1 MTEVSVS
8 RVTIARGEVVV
19 VTGPPGSGKT
29 TLCRTSTAWR
39 RLLRHFFQFFN
50 LSAHK
55 IVLENVMLGQI
66 KVHGTDRKKAN
77 EKAHALVDQVGVCT
91 QADEVPAQPFM
102 AEGRIVDA
110 APPPSALQQ
119 PAQRARQ
126 RLPVDD
132 SAPLTPRRTREY
144 GVVQQH
150 AISWSHEGNSP

>member
-1 MTEVSVS
+1 MA

-77 EKAHALVDQVGVCT
+77 EKAHALVDQVGV
-91 QADEVPAQPFM
+91 
-102 AEGRIVDA
+102 
-110 APPPSALQQ
+110 APRPTKSPLSRSWPRVASSM
-119 PAQRARQ
+119 QRRPHQLFSNPRSERANDYLSML
-126 RLPVDD
+126 LP
-132 SAPLTPRRTREY
+132 
-144 GVVQQH
+144 H
-150 AISWSHEGNSP
+150 

>member
-1 MTEVSVS
+1 MTQVSVA

-55 IVLENVMLGQI
+55 IVLDNVMLGQI
-66 KVHGTDRKKAN
+66 KVHRTDRKKAN

-91 QADEVPAQPFM
+91 QADEVPPPFM
-102 AEGRIVDA
+102 AEGRIVEA

-119 PAQRARQ
+119 PRSERANDSLSMI
-126 RLPVDD
+126 LP
-132 SAPLTPRRTREY
+132 
-144 GVVQQH
+144 H
-150 AISWSHEGNSP
+150 